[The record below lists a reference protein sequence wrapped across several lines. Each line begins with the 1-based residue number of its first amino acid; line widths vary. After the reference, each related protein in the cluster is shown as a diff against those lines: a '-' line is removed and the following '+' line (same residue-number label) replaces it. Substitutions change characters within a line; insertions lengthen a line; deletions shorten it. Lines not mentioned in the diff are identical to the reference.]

1 MRVRFTAIHL
11 VGGIRHEHIANLKAV
26 DATTGAPY
34 QDTRANWVAW
44 MEQKG
49 NSSFVQDNY
58 GNRAEVGVRSNGN
71 TKWLQTYADKVWTDN
86 LLALP
91 RY

>member
-1 MRVRFTAIHL
+1 
-11 VGGIRHEHIANLKAV
+11 
-26 DATTGAPY
+26 
-34 QDTRANWVAW
+34 